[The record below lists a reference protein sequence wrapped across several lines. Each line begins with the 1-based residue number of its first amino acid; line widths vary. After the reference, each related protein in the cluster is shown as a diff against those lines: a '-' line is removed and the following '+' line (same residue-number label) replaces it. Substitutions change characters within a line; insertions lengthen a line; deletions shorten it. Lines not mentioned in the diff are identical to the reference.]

1 MYSQNDEERW
11 IVNHFAGADPTK
23 SRFLDIGAYDGKTFS
38 NTLRLAELG
47 WAGLCVE
54 PAPSCFI
61 GLLDV
66 HKSNPRVDLLNTAI
80 IPGDSAKMLP
90 FYDSNGDAVSTLVEG
105 HKLRWQGAVKFRKFF
120 TQAMPLF
127 ALFEQFGYDYD
138 FINLD
143 VESLNIQLFEELP
156 FPRLDKLKL
165 ICVEHDGH
173 SATMTQRLTTHGFR
187 VLTQNPENLIMG
199 R

>member
-11 IVNHFAGADPTK
+11 IVNHFTEADPLK

-47 WAGLCVE
+47 WSGLCVE

-61 GLLDV
+61 KLLEV
-66 HKSNPRVDLLNTAI
+66 HKDNPRVQMLNTAV

-105 HKLRWQGAVKFRKFF
+105 HKQRWQGAVSFRKFF
-120 TQAMPLF
+120 TQAMPIF

-138 FINLD
+138 FLNLD
-143 VESLNIQLFEELP
+143 VESLNLQLFNELP
-156 FPRLDKLKL
+156 FTRLEKLRL
-165 ICVEHDGH
+165 ICVEHDGNDRIM
-173 SATMTQRLTTHGFR
+173 ADRLRGLGFR
-187 VLTQNPENLIMG
+187 LLAQNPENLIMG